1 MTLLAEDL
9 IIFLLLEYLL
19 FLFLQI
25 LREKTLLYE
34 PFFQFFPRLLLL
46 EILQNFLHL
55 PQILS
60 QLFVNQIYPI
70 TLAPS
75 SLANFLTFGLAN
87 FVPLDND
94 VTAGGIIFVLIA
106 SSTIGTGFLI

>member
-1 MTLLAEDL
+1 MSD
-9 IIFLLLEYLL
+9 
-19 FLFLQI
+19 
-25 LREKTLLYE
+25 
-34 PFFQFFPRLLLL
+34 
-46 EILQNFLHL
+46 
-55 PQILS
+55 
-60 QLFVNQIYPI
+60 

-87 FVPLDND
+87 FVSLDSD